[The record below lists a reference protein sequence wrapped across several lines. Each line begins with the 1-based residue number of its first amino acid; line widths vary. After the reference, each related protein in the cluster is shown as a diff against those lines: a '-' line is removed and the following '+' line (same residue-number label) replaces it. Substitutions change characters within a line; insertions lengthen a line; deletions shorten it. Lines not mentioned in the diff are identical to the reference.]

1 MQRFRKILYVHE
13 EGSDV
18 ATATL
23 NLAVDLA
30 KRSGGRVDVISVI
43 ELPPIMFASSTAVLL
58 QSRWQKKTEEQLEEL
73 ARAVAPD
80 GNLETKV
87 LNGKPHIQIVREV
100 LRHGYDLVIKPIGPS
115 GLMDRLLGRVDMRLL
130 AHCPCPVWLS
140 KGKACGA
147 FDHVLAAVDAAFEA
161 YGGGKA
167 GDEQAEDAL
176 NRQILELAFSLC
188 ADSNAELHVGHAW
201 YPPFLSTY
209 ARARAH
215 IPEKEIEAYVS
226 DVKREHANWLK
237 RLMTKASK
245 WVGADV
251 FKSLKLHTHLR
262 RGGPEQEIPKLI
274 SEVQADLVIMGTV
287 ARTGISGLVMGN
299 TAEKILDRI
308 TCSVLAVKPPD
319 FVSNVTLDD

>member
-1 MQRFRKILYVHE
+1 MRRFKKILYVHE

-30 KRSGGRVDVISVI
+30 KRNGGLIDLISVI
-43 ELPPIMFASSTAVLL
+43 ELPPIMFTSSTAVLL
-58 QSRWQKKTEEQLEEL
+58 QSRWQKNTEEQLEEL
-73 ARAVAPD
+73 ARAVAPN
-80 GNLETKV
+80 GNLKTKV
-87 LNGKPHIQIVREV
+87 LTGKPHIQIVREV

-115 GLMDRLLGRVDMRLL
+115 GLIDRLLSSVDMRLL
-130 AHCPCPVWLS
+130 VQCPCPVWLS
-140 KGKACGA
+140 KGEAYGA
-147 FDHVLAAVDAAFEA
+147 FDHVLVAVDAAFEA

-167 GDEQAEDAL
+167 DDELAEDAL
-176 NRQILELAFSLC
+176 NKQILELAFSLC

-209 ARARAH
+209 SRARANV
-215 IPEKEIEAYVS
+215 PEKEIEAYVDS
-226 DVKREHANWLK
+226 VKREHTNWLK

-251 FKSLKLHTHLR
+251 FKSIKLHTHLR
-262 RGGPEQEIPKLI
+262 NGGPDKEIPKLI
-274 SEVQADLVIMGTV
+274 SEIQSDLVIMGTV

-299 TAEKILDRI
+299 TAEKILDKV
-308 TCSVLAVKPPD
+308 TCSVLAVKPPS
-319 FVSNVTLDD
+319 FKTHVTLDD

>member
-1 MQRFRKILYVHE
+1 MQRFKKILYVHE
-13 EGSDV
+13 EDSDV
-18 ATATL
+18 AAATL

-30 KRSGGRVDVISVI
+30 KRNSGQVDLISVI
-43 ELPPIMFASSTAVLL
+43 ELPPIMFTSSTAVLL

-73 ARAVAPD
+73 ARAVAPN
-80 GNLETKV
+80 GNLKTKV

-115 GLMDRLLGRVDMRLL
+115 GLIDRLLGRVDMRLL
-130 AHCPCPVWLS
+130 AQCPCPVWLS
-140 KGKACGA
+140 KGEAYGA

-161 YGGGKA
+161 YGGGKVD
-167 GDEQAEDAL
+167 DEQAEDPL
-176 NRQILELAFSLC
+176 NKQILELAFSLC

-209 ARARAH
+209 ARARANL
-215 IPEKEIEAYVS
+215 PEKEIAAYVS
-226 DVKREHANWLK
+226 SVKREHTNWLK
-237 RLMTKASK
+237 RLMTKAKK

-251 FKSLKLHTHLR
+251 FKSIKLHTHLR
-262 RGGPEQEIPKLI
+262 QGGPDKEIPKLI
-274 SEVQADLVIMGTV
+274 SEIQSDLVIMGTV

-299 TAEKILDRI
+299 TAEKILDKI

-319 FVSNVTLDD
+319 FVSSVKLDD